1 MASRASWSHLS
12 FFFAP
17 HADLQSFDEQTLAT
31 DGSLE
36 IEVDLQAALQDSGP
50 WTTEL
55 KIGLSPSTLSLGQ
68 SATVIPGLNL
78 FDVKLPQHGIGRFD
92 SDTILTIQTETT
104 TESTIYGGPSNQ
116 CVPPVPLRA
125 TLAIPVPVVF
135 IHGLIPP
142 DSLTKGKLSRWIAG
156 PFIENFQ
163 APKLFELLVNST
175 LPTADFDTSDLRIP
189 YATEG
194 PYPTLY
200 LGDWRTV
207 AYHDPDTI
215 AGRLEDI
222 IVDALAQTYATRVNI
237 IGHSAGGIVGKY
249 LVQRG
254 VGQNNVQVSKL
265 IMVGAPNRGTS
276 TTYKLSSDF
285 DREFLSEMTAGVA
298 GFMVPPNGDERG
310 PYLKGDPCTLMSPAP
325 LRRTYDDSIQIPPD
339 VLITNVIGFGIG
351 VKTPYDIVGNP
362 FKDWFKFIDR
372 TLKNGDDCVDLSA
385 FRNGDGFINVLDAFA
400 ERGNV
405 MVTLDLNLLKQLLK
419 KPVPPHIYL
428 LNDAGVQRVLLRA
441 LGVQK

>member
-1 MASRASWSHLS
+1 MS

-68 SATVIPGLNL
+68 SATVIPGLNS

-207 AYHDPDTI
+207 AYQDPDTI

-405 MVTLDLNLLKQLLK
+405 MVTIDLNLLKQLLK